1 MVKEL
6 LKSWRTG
13 LLLPLVGAL
22 LLVGCKPKTD
32 NTATGQPTLRVDSLR
47 TVLASLNDSV
57 DVTWRE
63 MLDSDAQKLR
73 HIDTLLKRIEGTR
86 QYDKALFNRA
96 TAIRASLA
104 ARRYQRP
111 EDLTSDQITAYDN
124 ATDSLI
130 TTVLTVYERLPNPN
144 RCPDCESLRGRIQ
157 ETDEAVLPY
166 RLRYD
171 RHAEAYNRFLN
182 QNRAVLR
189 QGDDAADSLR
199 ARTLFRL
206 SE

>member
-1 MVKEL
+1 MAKER
-6 LKSWRTG
+6 LKSWRPG
-13 LLLPLVGAL
+13 LLLPLLGVL
-22 LLVGCKPKTD
+22 LLAGCKPKAD
-32 NTATGQPTLRVDSLR
+32 NTATEQPTVRVDSLQR
-47 TVLASLNDSV
+47 LLTSLNDSL

-86 QYDKALFNRA
+86 QYDKSLFNQA

-104 ARRYQRP
+104 ARRYERP

-130 TTVLTVYERLPNPN
+130 TTVATLYERLPNPN
-144 RCPDCESLRGRIQ
+144 RCPDCEALRGRIQ

-166 RLRYD
+166 RIRYD
-171 RHAEAYNRFLN
+171 QHAEAYNRFVN
-182 QNRAVLR
+182 QNRASLR
-189 QGDDAADSLR
+189 QGEDTADSLR
-199 ARTLFRL
+199 ARPLFRL

>member
-1 MVKEL
+1 MVKEP

-22 LLVGCKPKTD
+22 LLIGCKPKAD
-32 NTATGQPTLRVDSLR
+32 NTATEQPTVRVDSLR
-47 TVLASLNDSV
+47 SVLASLNDSV

-73 HIDTLLKRIEGTR
+73 HVDTLLKRIEGTR
-86 QYDKALFNRA
+86 QYDKELFNRA
-96 TAIRASLA
+96 TTIRASLA

-144 RCPDCESLRGRIQ
+144 RCPDCEALRGRIR

-182 QNRAVLR
+182 QNQAALR
-189 QGDDAADSLR
+189 QGKDAADSLR
-199 ARTLFRL
+199 ARTLFRI
-206 SE
+206 SQ

>member
-1 MVKEL
+1 MVKEP

-22 LLVGCKPKTD
+22 LLAGCKPKAD
-32 NTATGQPTLRVDSLR
+32 NTATGQPTVRVDSLR
-47 TVLASLNDSV
+47 SVLASLNDSV

-73 HIDTLLKRIEGTR
+73 HIDTLLKRIEGTG

-96 TAIRASLA
+96 TSIRASLA
-104 ARRYQRP
+104 ARRYERP
-111 EDLTSDQITAYDN
+111 EDLTSAQIDAYDA

-130 TTVLTVYERLPNPN
+130 STVATVYERLPNPE
-144 RCPDCESLRGRIQ
+144 RCPDCEALRGRIQ

-171 RHAEAYNRFLN
+171 QHAEAYNRFLN
-182 QNRAVLR
+182 QNRAALR
-189 QGDDAADSLR
+189 QGEDAADSLR
-199 ARTLFRL
+199 ARPLFRL
-206 SE
+206 SQ

>member
-1 MVKEL
+1 MVKER
-6 LKSWRTG
+6 LKSWRPG
-13 LLLPLVGAL
+13 LLLPLLGVL
-22 LLVGCKPKTD
+22 LLAGCKPKAD
-32 NTATGQPTLRVDSLR
+32 NTATEQPTVRVDSLQR
-47 TVLASLNDSV
+47 LLTSLNDSL

-86 QYDKALFNRA
+86 QYDKSLFNQA

-104 ARRYQRP
+104 ARRYERP

-130 TTVLTVYERLPNPN
+130 TTVATLYERLPNPN
-144 RCPDCESLRGRIQ
+144 RCPDCEALRGRIQ

-166 RLRYD
+166 RIRYD
-171 RHAEAYNRFLN
+171 QHAEAYNRFVN
-182 QNRAVLR
+182 QNRASLR
-189 QGDDAADSLR
+189 QGEDTADSLR
-199 ARTLFRL
+199 ARPLFRL